1 MKTISSGDA
10 TIAYEIAGEG
20 DPLLLVMGLGA
31 DRRMWMLQLPVFTP
45 QFRCITFDNR
55 GVGDSVAPPGP
66 FTMEQMA
73 ADALAVL
80 DDAGIE
86 KAHVL
91 SISMGGAIAQ
101 HLALKAP
108 ERVRSLVLASTWC
121 RKNPY
126 IERMADVGKK
136 IMEVGGSDA
145 VTRASML
152 WLFTPKFVLEQ
163 NAFVQQIE
171 QMAVQ
176 FATHPEVF
184 ERQVDA
190 LLEHDVRDQLS
201 RLDIPTLVMCGR
213 RDIFVPPEL
222 SQELADAIPGAE
234 LKIIDGGHAYN
245 LEEFDAFNSTVL
257 EFLKRV

>member
-1 MKTISSGDA
+1 MLTVRSDGAD
-10 TIAYEIAGEG
+10 IAYEIAGSG
-20 DPLLLVMGLGA
+20 DPLLMIMGLGA
-31 DRRMWMLQLPVFTP
+31 DRRMWMLQLPVFGP
-45 QFRCITFDNR
+45 EFRCITFDNR

-80 DDAGIE
+80 DDAGVE
-86 KAHVL
+86 RAHVL

-108 ERVRSLVLASTWC
+108 ERISSLVLASTWC
-121 RKNPY
+121 SKNPY
-126 IERMADVGKK
+126 IQRMSDAGKI
-136 IMEVGGSDA
+136 IMEGGGTDA
-145 VTRASML
+145 ITRTSML
-152 WLFTPKFVLEQ
+152 WLFTPKFILER
-163 NAFVQQIE
+163 NSFVRQIE
-171 QMAVQ
+171 EMALQ

-190 LLEHDVRDQLS
+190 LVEHDVREQLA
-201 RLDIPTLVMCGR
+201 RLDIPTRVMCGR

-222 SQELADAIPGAE
+222 SEELAEAIPGAD

-257 EFLKRV
+257 EFLRRF